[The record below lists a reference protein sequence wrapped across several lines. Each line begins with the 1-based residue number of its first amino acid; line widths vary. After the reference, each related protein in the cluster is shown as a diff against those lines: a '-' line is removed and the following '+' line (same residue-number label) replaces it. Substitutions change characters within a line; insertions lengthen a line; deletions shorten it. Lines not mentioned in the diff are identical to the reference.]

1 MMPDMF
7 QLFSFVLTAGAV
19 YGGIRADL
27 KVIHERIKEHGE
39 AITGAHRRIDDL
51 LTKGKPS

>member
-1 MMPDMF
+1 MMPDIF
-7 QLFSFVLTAGAV
+7 QLLSFVLTAGAI
-19 YGGIRADL
+19 YGGIREDL

-51 LTKGKPS
+51 LTKGKTS